1 VSPDGDG
8 RRADLEKRA
17 REGLRRSSEA
27 RGRLARGSARAEQ
40 RIIRGLGEPALFAIT
55 LSAIVS
61 ALFFAL
67 GVVARDA
74 LGLTPVAFLLAG
86 GLFVLTMATYVE
98 GNSLHPERGGAST
111 FARYA
116 FDEFWSFVA
125 GWAILLD
132 YLIVMALAAVSI
144 SDYLA
149 AFWGELDDGLPE
161 LAITALSVTFVAA
174 ANARGLTAE
183 RLRSVLRLALVGIVV
198 LALLSILVFA
208 QLFDLDAVFGSVEL
222 GEVPPWDD
230 AVFAT
235 VIACGGLIGIEAAS
249 GLAGEVRVG
258 RRGLRRFVLL
268 VSGAA
273 LLLSLAVSTAA
284 LMALP
289 VENGATAFGDRYL
302 DAPVLGMASALDPEW
317 LRQAARYTIGAVA
330 GATLLVAMNGQM
342 LGLSRLAYSLATNRQ
357 IPSGVGRLHGRFGTP
372 YVAIG
377 IAAVIAFALAL
388 PHDIGFLAGIF
399 AFGTMLTIA
408 IAHVSV
414 LVLRFREAGRPSA
427 FRVPLSVRVGGGTV
441 PLPVAL
447 GALISL
453 AAWISVIVLHN
464 GARIVGG
471 AWMLAGVG
479 LYTVYRRSQ
488 HKPLRK
494 RFTIPAE
501 ALQEAEAR
509 EYGSI
514 LVPVFGEPIDD
525 DIVGTAGRLA
535 TEHSDDGEGGAVLEA
550 LYVFEIP
557 LSLPIDARVPEERV
571 SEARRVLAR
580 AKEVGEEYEG
590 VEVATAMVRGRTFG
604 QAIVAEARRRGVE
617 AIVLAAE
624 EPTRIRGGAIL
635 GGRGPSRDRFVGETT
650 RYVVEK
656 ASCTVILTAPPAGDD
671 TVREGVLP

>member
-1 VSPDGDG
+1 
-8 RRADLEKRA
+8 
-17 REGLRRSSEA
+17 
-27 RGRLARGSARAEQ
+27 
-40 RIIRGLGEPALFAIT
+40 
-55 LSAIVS
+55 
-61 ALFFAL
+61 
-67 GVVARDA
+67 VV
-74 LGLTPVAFLLAG
+74 
-86 GLFVLTMATYVE
+86 
-98 GNSLHPERGGAST
+98 
-111 FARYA
+111 
-116 FDEFWSFVA
+116 
-125 GWAILLD
+125 
-132 YLIVMALAAVSI
+132 
-144 SDYLA
+144 
-149 AFWGELDDGLPE
+149 
-161 LAITALSVTFVAA
+161 FVAA

-208 QLFDLDAVFGSVEL
+208 QLFDLGAVFGSVEL
-222 GEVPPWDD
+222 GEVPSWDD
-230 AVFAT
+230 AVFAA

-258 RRGLRRFVLL
+258 RRGLRRVVLL

-273 LLLSLAVSTAA
+273 LLLSVGVSTAA
-284 LMALP
+284 LMAVP
-289 VENGATAFGDRYL
+289 VEDGATAFGDRYL
-302 DAPVLGMASALDPEW
+302 EAPVLGMASALDPEW

-342 LGLSRLAYSLATNRQ
+342 LGLARLAYSLATNRQ

-377 IAAVIAFALAL
+377 LAAVIAFALAL

-399 AFGTMLTIA
+399 AFGTMLTFA

-427 FRVPLSVRVGGGTV
+427 FRVPLSVRVAGGTI

-447 GALISL
+447 GALVSL
-453 AAWISVIVLHN
+453 GAWISVIVLHQ

-471 AWMLAGVG
+471 AWMVAGVG

-488 HKPLRK
+488 GKPLRK

-501 ALQEAEAR
+501 ALQEVEAS

-535 TEHSDDGEGGAVLEA
+535 TERSEDGEGGAVLEA

-635 GGRGPSRDRFVGETT
+635 GGRGPTRDRFVGETT